1 MTISKS
7 FLVRFLAAVALSV
20 GLVFSPGAARDD
32 TAHAADFGKTVGG
45 YMDDSAI
52 TTAIKSKF
60 LAQKGLDSL
69 DLKVETS
76 NSVVTLRGQVASKSQ
91 QDLAVQIARETDGVR
106 KVVNKISV
114 MP

>member
-1 MTISKS
+1 MNMSKNC
-7 FLVRFLAAVALSV
+7 LVRLLAAVALSV
-20 GLVFSPGAARDD
+20 GLVFSFGAAQNDA
-32 TAHAADFGKTVGG
+32 AHAANFGKTVGG

-69 DLKVETS
+69 DLKVETA
-76 NSVVTLRGQVASKSQ
+76 NGVVTLRGQVTSKSQ
-91 QDLAVQIARETDGVR
+91 QNLAVQIARDTDGVR

>member
-1 MTISKS
+1 MNMSKNCRIR
-7 FLVRFLAAVALSV
+7 LLAAALSL
-20 GLVFSPGAARDD
+20 GLMFSFGAAQGD
-32 TAHAADFGKTVGG
+32 TARAANFGKAVGG

-69 DLKVETS
+69 DLRVETE
-76 NSVVTLRGQVASKSQ
+76 NGVVTLRGQVTNSAQ
-91 QDLAVQIARETDGVR
+91 QNLAVKIARETDGVR

>member
-1 MTISKS
+1 MNMSKNC
-7 FLVRFLAAVALSV
+7 LVRLLAAFALSI
-20 GLVFSPGAARDD
+20 GLAFALGAARDD
-32 TAHAADFGKTVGG
+32 AAHAADFGKTVGS

-69 DLKVETS
+69 DLKVETT
-76 NSVVTLRGQVASKSQ
+76 NGVVTLRGQVTNTSQ
-91 QDLAVQIARETDGVR
+91 QNLAVKIARETDGVR

>member
-1 MTISKS
+1 MTMSKNC
-7 FLVRFLAAVALSV
+7 LARLLAAVALCV
-20 GLVFSPGAARDD
+20 GLMFSFSAAQGDA
-32 TAHAADFGKTVGG
+32 AHAANFGKTVGG

-69 DLKVETS
+69 DLKVETA
-76 NSVVTLRGQVASKSQ
+76 NGVVTLRGQVTSKAQ
-91 QDLAVQIARETDGVR
+91 QNMAVQIARETDGVR

>member
-1 MTISKS
+1 MNMSKKC
-7 FLVRFLAAVALSV
+7 LVRLLAAVALSV
-20 GLVFSPGAARDD
+20 GLMFSFGAAQGDAAR
-32 TAHAADFGKTVGG
+32 AADFGKTVGA

-52 TTAIKSKF
+52 TTAVKSKF

-69 DLKVETS
+69 DLKVETE
-76 NSVVTLRGQVASKSQ
+76 NGVVTLRGQVTKKSQ
-91 QDLAVQIARETDGVR
+91 QDLAVKIARETDGVR